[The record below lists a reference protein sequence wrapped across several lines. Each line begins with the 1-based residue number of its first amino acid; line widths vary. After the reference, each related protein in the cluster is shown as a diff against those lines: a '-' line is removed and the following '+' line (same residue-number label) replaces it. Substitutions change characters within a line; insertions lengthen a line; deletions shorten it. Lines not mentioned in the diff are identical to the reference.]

1 VRFERVAGY
10 FERGAALFEP
20 GNVVAANNLGQLHAG
35 LATGFGGRVNPLR
48 SFRAYKRAVEV
59 GRALI
64 ARGLDLSRPHIGFR
78 RPRARACS
86 APCTTPRSTTT
97 TARTRLARAT
107 CAPRSRC
114 CARPRAAATQVLSS
128 SSASSSTQLKLG
140 KQLYAP
146 TEARDFD
153 GAEGALR
160 LSAAQTAYLAAYCAE
175 AQLAARCGS
184 TRP

>member
-128 SSASSSTQLKLG
+128 SSARSSTQLKLG